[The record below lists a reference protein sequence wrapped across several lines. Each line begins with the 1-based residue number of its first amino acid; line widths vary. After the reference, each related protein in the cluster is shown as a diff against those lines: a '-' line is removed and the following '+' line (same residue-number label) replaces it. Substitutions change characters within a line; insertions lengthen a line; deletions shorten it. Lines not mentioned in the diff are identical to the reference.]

1 MLKIRFFIFFVPP
14 ICIFVSPSFISW
26 KDFFVPA
33 KAGLTYELL
42 QTIYH
47 RPFKTQKTGDSA
59 KIACLRHSSVYFVM
73 QKDLLLQQK
82 GRTIHSALA
91 EENIRPAV
99 VCHCK
104 VLRPFF
110 GGYRN
115 PRGRGCRMK
124 QIILWVLSKIYYTI
138 CNRKAQVFLRIMY
151 IIPYNIRV
159 QKNRAA
165 AERMPEETVAIVLHS
180 LLLIQHCALYF
191 SFY

>member
-1 MLKIRFFIFFVPP
+1 MRFFILLFLRFVF
-14 ICIFVSPSFISW
+14 FVSPSFISW

-42 QTIYH
+42 SAIYH

-59 KIACLRHSSVYFVM
+59 KIACLRQSYVYFVM

-82 GRTIHSALA
+82 GRTIHSALV

-110 GGYRN
+110 GCRN
-115 PRGRGCRMK
+115 PRGRGYRMK
-124 QIILWVLSKIYYTI
+124 QIILLVLSGIYYIT
-138 CNRKAQVFLRIMY
+138 C
-151 IIPYNIRV
+151 
-159 QKNRAA
+159 
-165 AERMPEETVAIVLHS
+165 
-180 LLLIQHCALYF
+180 
-191 SFY
+191 

>member
-1 MLKIRFFIFFVPP
+1 MRFFILLFLRFVFLFLPPLFFGRT
-14 ICIFVSPSFISW
+14 
-26 KDFFVPA
+26 FFAPA

-110 GGYRN
+110 GCRN
-115 PRGRGCRMK
+115 PRGRGYRMK
-124 QIILWVLSKIYYTI
+124 QIILLVFSRIYYTT

-151 IIPYNIRV
+151 IIPHNIRT
-159 QKNRAA
+159 QKN
-165 AERMPEETVAIVLHS
+165 
-180 LLLIQHCALYF
+180 
-191 SFY
+191 

>member
-1 MLKIRFFIFFVPP
+1 MYF
-14 ICIFVSPSFISW
+14 SFSLLLFCGRT
-26 KDFFVPA
+26 FFVPA

-59 KIACLRHSSVYFVM
+59 KIACLRYSSVYFVM

-82 GRTIHSALA
+82 GRTIHSAIA

-110 GGYRN
+110 GGTAT
-115 PRGRGCRMK
+115 RGVGGYRMK
-124 QIILWVLSKIYYTI
+124 QIILLVISKIYYTI
-138 CNRKAQVFLRIMY
+138 CNRKVQVFLRILY
-151 IIPYNIRV
+151 IIPYNIRT
-159 QKNRAA
+159 QKKSGRRKNAGRNSC
-165 AERMPEETVAIVLHS
+165 HS
-180 LLLIQHCALYF
+180 FTLLAFNSALCIILLF
-191 SFY
+191 LLNINKS

>member
-1 MLKIRFFIFFVPP
+1 MFCGRIFFA
-14 ICIFVSPSFISW
+14 
-26 KDFFVPA
+26 PA

-59 KIACLRHSSVYFVM
+59 KIACLRYSSVYFVM

-110 GGYRN
+110 GGTAT
-115 PRGRGCRMK
+115 RGVGG
-124 QIILWVLSKIYYTI
+124 I
-138 CNRKAQVFLRIMY
+138 
-151 IIPYNIRV
+151 
-159 QKNRAA
+159 
-165 AERMPEETVAIVLHS
+165 E
-180 LLLIQHCALYF
+180 
-191 SFY
+191 

>member
-1 MLKIRFFIFFVPP
+1 MRLFILLFLRFVFLFLPPLFLGRTFFA
-14 ICIFVSPSFISW
+14 
-26 KDFFVPA
+26 PA

-59 KIACLRHSSVYFVM
+59 KIACLRYSSVYFVM

-110 GGYRN
+110 GYRN
-115 PRGRGCRMK
+115 PRGRGVSNEADYTLGVF
-124 QIILWVLSKIYYTI
+124 QDILYHL
-138 CNRKAQVFLRIMY
+138 
-151 IIPYNIRV
+151 
-159 QKNRAA
+159 
-165 AERMPEETVAIVLHS
+165 
-180 LLLIQHCALYF
+180 
-191 SFY
+191 

>member
-1 MLKIRFFIFFVPP
+1 MLKIRFFIFLFLRFVFLFLPP
-14 ICIFVSPSFISW
+14 LFFGRT
-26 KDFFVPA
+26 FFVPA

-59 KIACLRHSSVYFVM
+59 KIACLRYSSVYFVM

-110 GGYRN
+110 GYRN
-115 PRGRGCRMK
+115 PRGRGYRMK
-124 QIILWVLSKIYYTI
+124 QIILLVFSKIYYTI
-138 CNRKAQVFLRIMY
+138 CNRKAQAFLRIMY
-151 IIPYNIRV
+151 IIPHNIRT
-159 QKNRAA
+159 QKNRHKADTFICK
-165 AERMPEETVAIVLHS
+165 ERRRS
-180 LLLIQHCALYF
+180 
-191 SFY
+191 

>member
-59 KIACLRHSSVYFVM
+59 KIACLRYSSVYFVM

-82 GRTIHSALA
+82 GRTIHSAIA

-110 GGYRN
+110 WGTATRGVGGY
-115 PRGRGCRMK
+115 RMK
-124 QIILWVLSKIYYTI
+124 QIILLVFSKIYYTI
-138 CNRKAQVFLRIMY
+138 CNRKAQVFLWILY
-151 IIPYNIRV
+151 IVPHNIRV
-159 QKNRAA
+159 QKNRHKADA
-165 AERMPEETVAIVLHS
+165 FICKERRRS
-180 LLLIQHCALYF
+180 
-191 SFY
+191 

>member
-1 MLKIRFFIFFVPP
+1 MLKIRFFIFLFLRFVV
-14 ICIFVSPSFISW
+14 FVSPSFISW
-26 KDFFVPA
+26 KDFFTPA

-42 QTIYH
+42 SAIYH

-91 EENIRPAV
+91 EENIRPNV

-110 GGYRN
+110 
-115 PRGRGCRMK
+115 
-124 QIILWVLSKIYYTI
+124 WVPQP
-138 CNRKAQVFLRIMY
+138 AG
-151 IIPYNIRV
+151 
-159 QKNRAA
+159 
-165 AERMPEETVAIVLHS
+165 
-180 LLLIQHCALYF
+180 
-191 SFY
+191 

>member
-1 MLKIRFFIFFVPP
+1 
-14 ICIFVSPSFISW
+14 
-26 KDFFVPA
+26 
-33 KAGLTYELL
+33 
-42 QTIYH
+42 
-47 RPFKTQKTGDSA
+47 
-59 KIACLRHSSVYFVM
+59 M

-110 GGYRN
+110 GYRN
-115 PRGRGCRMK
+115 PRGRGYRMK

-138 CNRKAQVFLRIMY
+138 CNRKAQVFLRILY
-151 IIPYNIRV
+151 IIPHNIRV

-165 AERMPEETVAIVLHS
+165 AERMPEETVAIVLHA
-180 LLLIQHCALYF
+180 LLLILHCALYF
-191 SFY
+191 SFC

>member
-42 QTIYH
+42 SAIYH

-110 GGYRN
+110 GY
-115 PRGRGCRMK
+115 PTRGVGGCRMK
-124 QIILWVLSKIYYTI
+124 QIILWVISKIYYIT

-151 IIPYNIRV
+151 IIPYNIRT
-159 QKNRAA
+159 QKNRHKADTFICK
-165 AERMPEETVAIVLHS
+165 ERRRS
-180 LLLIQHCALYF
+180 
-191 SFY
+191 